1 MSFALPVILSSCLIS
16 TVMICLLKY
25 VKGGRLFI
33 LGGFLLA
40 LGGFTVLV
48 EFFEH
53 LSFGDEMF
61 RWSLYSL
68 AGFGSVG
75 LFLLIAGM
83 IPPLRHGMRKRFF
96 F

>member
-1 MSFALPVILSSCLIS
+1 
-16 TVMICLLKY
+16 
-25 VKGGRLFI
+25 
-33 LGGFLLA
+33 
-40 LGGFTVLV
+40 
-48 EFFEH
+48 
-53 LSFGDEMF
+53 MF

-83 IPPLRHGMRKRFF
+83 IPSLRHGMRKRFF

>member
-1 MSFALPVILSSCLIS
+1 MPKSAQQRTTIQEVWDVMLPADS
-16 TVMICLLKY
+16 
-25 VKGGRLFI
+25 
-33 LGGFLLA
+33 
-40 LGGFTVLV
+40 V

-83 IPPLRHGMRKRFF
+83 IPSLRQGMRKRFF

>member
-1 MSFALPVILSSCLIS
+1 
-16 TVMICLLKY
+16 MICLLKY
-25 VKGGRLFI
+25 VKGGTLFI
-33 LGGFLLA
+33 FGGFLLV
-40 LGGFTVLV
+40 LGGFTVLI

-53 LSFGDEMF
+53 LTFGHLMF

-68 AGFGSVG
+68 AGFASAG

-83 IPPLRHGMRKRFF
+83 IPPLRQIIRRRFF